1 MEESVRAQ
9 LTSAGV
15 IEDTVPFA
23 ETKGFEHTSLIGVC
37 KSLAANDFI
46 ACANLS
52 KNVVRLSTEGK
63 TVASG
68 GSPEA
73 AVFALVPA
81 TGSIPQDK
89 LAAAAGPAAK
99 VGLAKAVQNKWLE
112 VAKEDGAKV
121 VKRAVA
127 SIVDAVQQQ
136 LQAVEAAGD
145 QEAAIP
151 ADALALLKKRNL
163 IAVWRPSPPL
173 AALATT
179 ASRPCPLPPLP
190 AAAPARCRPCPPPAR
205 LAPTESDFPPVP
217 QAVTVKSLKVSPG
230 AMFGSW
236 GVKAVADLTHEM
248 LVKGTWRDQAFKPLN
263 LEAAGKP
270 PAGGS
275 LHPLMKV
282 RAMFRDIF
290 LEMGFEEMATQQCA
304 APSPPHLLHHPHPH
318 PHPTPNPHP
327 GPHPCPRPGPL
338 SGMSSPPSG
347 TSTRS
352 SSRSST
358 RRATR
363 TTPSSSS
370 SPPRRPPSP
379 PSTCSGSS
387 RRTS

>member
-1 MEESVRAQ
+1 MEDAVRAQ

-23 ETKGFEHTSLIGVC
+23 ETSGFEHTSLIGVC

-52 KNVVRLSTEGK
+52 KNVVRLSAEGK

-151 ADALALLKKRNL
+151 ADALAMLKKRNL
-163 IAVWRPSPPL
+163 IAVRRPSPPL
-173 AALATT
+173 NALATT

-190 AAAPARCRPCPPPAR
+190 AAAPAHRQR
-205 LAPTESDFPPVP
+205 
-217 QAVTVKSLKVSPG
+217 
-230 AMFGSW
+230 GS
-236 GVKAVADLTHEM
+236 H
-248 LVKGTWRDQAFKPLN
+248 
-263 LEAAGKP
+263 
-270 PAGGS
+270 
-275 LHPLMKV
+275 
-282 RAMFRDIF
+282 
-290 LEMGFEEMATQQCA
+290 
-304 APSPPHLLHHPHPH
+304 
-318 PHPTPNPHP
+318 
-327 GPHPCPRPGPL
+327 
-338 SGMSSPPSG
+338 
-347 TSTRS
+347 
-352 SSRSST
+352 
-358 RRATR
+358 
-363 TTPSSSS
+363 
-370 SPPRRPPSP
+370 PPRAA
-379 PSTCSGSS
+379 S
-387 RRTS
+387 RLCRRR

>member
-1 MEESVRAQ
+1 MEDAVRAQ
-9 LTSAGV
+9 LASGGV

-23 ETKGFEHTSLIGVC
+23 EAKGFEHTSLIGVC

-52 KNVVRLSTEGK
+52 KNVVRLSAEGK

-81 TGSIPQDK
+81 SGTIPQDK

-112 VAKEDGAKV
+112 VTKEEGAKV

-136 LQAVEAAGD
+136 LQALEAAGD

-151 ADALALLKKRNL
+151 ADALAMLKKRNL
-163 IAVWRPSPPL
+163 IAVR
-173 AALATT
+173 
-179 ASRPCPLPPLP
+179 RPPLP
-190 AAAPARCRPCPPPAR
+190 GAAPARRRPCPPPAR
-205 LAPTESDFPPVP
+205 LTSTESGCPPVP

-230 AMFGSW
+230 TMFGSW
-236 GVKAVADLTHEM
+236 GKKAVADLTHEM
-248 LVKGTWRDQAFKPLN
+248 LVKGTWREQAFKPLN

-304 APSPPHLLHHPHPH
+304 AP
-318 PHPTPNPHP
+318 
-327 GPHPCPRPGPL
+327 
-338 SGMSSPPSG
+338 
-347 TSTRS
+347 
-352 SSRSST
+352 
-358 RRATR
+358 RRYR
-363 TTPSSSS
+363 EM
-370 SPPRRPPSP
+370 
-379 PSTCSGSS
+379 
-387 RRTS
+387 